1 MKSSVIPPSSKS
13 EDRIK
18 FIRREA
24 LGSSYVEGFDYQD
37 QYITK
42 RSRYGNDHR
51 QLEAKID
58 TILLLMGQDQRRPK
72 NWNTQDCQHL
82 SSSCII
88 TLIPK
93 RFHIL
98 TESSFDVSAN
108 SCLPTYLLWRRFPN
122 AIYQSAANSSG
133 EVTFPKHSK
142 TSRVSSMQVNINYT
156 LGNEGCDA
164 YSMTLMVSGVSSGRN
179 EKGSSYLANGT
190 GCTGAPG
197 GR

>member
-72 NWNTQDCQHL
+72 NWNTQDCQQL
-82 SSSCII
+82 SSSCMI

-98 TESSFDVSAN
+98 TGSSFDVSTR
-108 SCLPTYLLWRRFPN
+108 SCLPDQLLWHRFPN
-122 AIYQSAANSSG
+122 AIYQSVANCFG
-133 EVTFPKHSK
+133 EVTVPKRFK
-142 TSRVSSMQVNINYT
+142 TSGVSSMQLI
-156 LGNEGCDA
+156 
-164 YSMTLMVSGVSSGRN
+164 SSVL
-179 EKGSSYLANGT
+179 LAMKDVMHVH
-190 GCTGAPG
+190 C
-197 GR
+197 RCF